1 MSATESLALAIR
13 HHRAGR
19 ADEAEKA
26 YLAVLEAAPKNT
38 DALLNLGALVAAQGR
53 FEEAER
59 YYKRAAELEPTDA
72 AVRSNLGN
80 LMQTQKRLDEAADYY
95 RAALDL
101 DPRLAEAHINLGNLY
116 LAQGQLEKAAECLS
130 RGVEINPRFV
140 HAHSALGAA
149 LAGLDRRDD
158 AVAAFTTAAERE
170 PPNAQVLNN
179 LGGALYNNQ
188 DYEGAADSYRRSLSI
203 EPNDAVVRSK
213 FGTVLEK
220 LEQKDEA
227 ITQFRK
233 VIALDPDHFEA
244 LTHLARLLIGTGEHE
259 EAEERLA
266 RCKELRPDDAEVAFQ
281 YGNLCL
287 AKQEADRAISHFE
300 RALSLHGDTSE
311 AYNNLANAL
320 QNLDRHD
327 EAVEALNKAI
337 KVNPKSAHA
346 WNNLGNSLV
355 ALKKQEEAVDAYR
368 RAAEIDP
375 KLDVAMINLGNA
387 LRAMDRLD
395 EALQWFEKALQ
406 KNPALY
412 SAYNG
417 IGLSYQAYNKH
428 EKAIEAFKRAGEI
441 RPHYAQALNN
451 LAISYQETGRHP
463 KAIKAYQD
471 ILDNHPELTEVYF
484 NLGTLL
490 QLMNRFDESV
500 VVFKK
505 ALAQREHYDV
515 VYPYLAHG
523 LMQQCSWTNLDA
535 IISKVLTN
543 AEQQVIRGDE
553 VTVSAF
559 GLQSLPTSPE
569 LKLGAAR
576 QISKRAKEK
585 IEDQKRA
592 QAPYKHRRLRKKKI
606 TVGFMSPDFRFHSVA
621 VAFKSVLGARNSDRF
636 EYQAYAIKTYG
647 EDGLTRYFRATF
659 DKYVDI
665 TDMTFAE
672 AADAIYENGVDIMVD
687 LAGHTRG
694 GRYEVL
700 AFNPAP
706 IQAHWLGFSSTT
718 GADYIDYLITD
729 KIQLPPED
737 QKFCSEKLVYLPDTF
752 MATSQHEQIAEPVNR
767 AEAGLPT
774 EGFVFANFNS
784 HYKFYPT
791 MFDTWM
797 RLLRQVP
804 DAVMWFLAG
813 TNTSRKNLCLEAE
826 KRGVDPSRLIFAQA
840 IVRPQHLARL
850 RHVDLCL
857 DNLYHGGGVTTTDAL
872 WVGVPVLTLW
882 GDAPPARNGATLV
895 SAIGAPEL
903 TTYSLTEYETKALS
917 LAQNPAELAALKA
930 KLRTNRDT
938 HPLFDIKRLT
948 RHLESGFELMM
959 ENYLA
964 GNPPRTI
971 EVPAL
976 PMTHGGA
983 RDGDGSD
990 HLLKDAV

>member
-1 MSATESLALAIR
+1 MRATDSLALALQ

-19 ADEAEKA
+19 ADEAEKT
-26 YLAVLEAAPKNT
+26 YLAVLKAAPEDT
-38 DALLNLGALVAAQGR
+38 SALLNLGALVAAQER
-53 FEEAER
+53 FEEAEQ
-59 YYKRAAELEPTDA
+59 YYKRSAELEPADA

-80 LMQTQKRLDEAADYY
+80 LMQTQNRLEEAVDYY

-101 DPRLAEAHINLGNLY
+101 DPRLAEAHVNLGNLY
-116 LAQGQLEKAAECLS
+116 LSKGELEKAVESLS
-130 RGVEINPRFV
+130 RGVDINPRIA

-149 LAGLDRRDD
+149 LAGLDRTAD
-158 AVAAFTTAAERE
+158 AVAAFTTAAEHDPRS
-170 PPNAQVLNN
+170 AQVHDNLAGVLFNN
-179 LGGALYNNQ
+179 G
-188 DYEGAADSYRRSLSI
+188 DYKGAAESYRHSI
-203 EPNDAVVRSK
+203 SIDPNNAAVHCN

-220 LEQKDEA
+220 LAKQDEA
-227 ITQFRK
+227 IDHFRK
-233 VIALDPDHFEA
+233 VVALDPDHFGA
-244 LTHLARLLIGTGEHE
+244 LTHLARLLTGTGEYE

-266 RCKELRPDDAEVAFQ
+266 RCKELRPDDVEVAFH

-287 AKQEADRAISHFE
+287 AKKEAEQAITHFE
-300 RALSLHGDTSE
+300 HALTLHGDISE
-311 AYNNLANAL
+311 AYNNLGNAL
-320 QNLDRHD
+320 QSLDRQD
-327 EAVEALNKAI
+327 EAIEALNKAI
-337 KVNPKSAHA
+337 EVNPESAHA
-346 WNNLGNSLV
+346 WNNLGNSYA
-355 ALKKQEEAVDAYR
+355 ALKKQEEALDAYR

-375 KLDVAMINLGNA
+375 KLDVAMINLGNV

-417 IGLSYQAYNKH
+417 IGLSYQAYNEH
-428 EKAIEAFKRAGEI
+428 EKAIDAFEKAVEI
-441 RPHYAQALNN
+441 KPHYAHALNN
-451 LAISYQETGRHP
+451 LAISYQDTGQHA

-490 QLMNRFDESV
+490 QLMSRFDESV

-505 ALAQREHYDV
+505 ALSQREHYDV

-543 AEQQVIRGDE
+543 AELQVIRGEE
-553 VTVSAF
+553 VAVSAF
-559 GLQSLPTSPE
+559 GLQSLPATPE

-576 QISKRAKEK
+576 QISKRAQEK
-585 IEDQKRA
+585 VEEQKKARP
-592 QAPYKHRRLRKKKI
+592 PYKFRRRRGKKI

-621 VAFKSVLGARNSDRF
+621 VAFKSVLGARNTDRF
-636 EYQAYAIKTYG
+636 EYQAYAITTYG
-647 EDGLTRYFRATF
+647 EDGLTSFFQATF
-659 DKYVDI
+659 DKYIDI
-665 TDMTFAE
+665 TNMTHTK
-672 AADAIYENGVDIMVD
+672 AADTIHGNGVDILVD

-694 GRYEVL
+694 GRYEVF
-700 AFNPAP
+700 AFRPAP

-737 QKFCSEKLVYLPDTF
+737 QKYCSEKLVYLPDTF
-752 MATSQHEQIAEPVNR
+752 MATSQHEHIAEPVSR
-767 AEAGLPT
+767 VEAGLPE

-791 MFDTWM
+791 MFDIWM

-804 DAVMWFLAG
+804 GSLIWFMGG
-813 TNTSRKNLCLEAE
+813 TKTSRKNLRLEAK
-826 KRGVDPSRLIFAQA
+826 KRGVDPARLCFANT
-840 IVRPQHLARL
+840 ILHPNHLARIH
-850 RHVDLCL
+850 HVDLCL
-857 DNLYHGGGVTTTDAL
+857 DNLFHGGGVTTTDAL

-882 GDAPPARNGATLV
+882 GDAPPARNGASLV

-903 TTYSLTEYETKALS
+903 TTYSMTEYESKALS
-917 LAQNPAELAALKA
+917 LARNPAELAALKA
-930 KLRTNRDT
+930 KLQANRDT
-938 HPLFDIKRLT
+938 HPLFDIGRLT
-948 RHLESGFELMM
+948 GHLESGFELMM

-976 PMTHGGA
+976 PVRHGAA
-983 RDGDGSD
+983 REDDRPD